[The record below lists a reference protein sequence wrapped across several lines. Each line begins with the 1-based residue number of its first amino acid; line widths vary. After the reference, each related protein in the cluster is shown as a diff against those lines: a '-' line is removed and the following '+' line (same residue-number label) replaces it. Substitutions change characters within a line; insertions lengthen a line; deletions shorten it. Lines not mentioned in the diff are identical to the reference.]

1 MTSDELLDVRQKI
14 INLLEESGMQ
24 GVKVDMS
31 VGVGCLWLTQT
42 VSNSFKVTME
52 ISGHIDSLFVM
63 DKN

>member
-1 MTSDELLDVRQKI
+1 MTSDELRDVRQKI

-31 VGVGCLWLTQT
+31 VGVGALWLTQT

-52 ISGHIDSLFVM
+52 ISGHIDSLAVI
-63 DKN
+63 D